1 MHDATCT
8 SGWSVRRRAVQL
20 ALSLLVAV
28 AAAVPAGAATL
39 QSERTWGGTASEVT
53 NGSALAADGS
63 SYLAGFTTS
72 FDTSGQENVSV
83 VKFAADASLVWQRRW
98 NGPELFGNDQAND
111 VAVAPD
117 GSVYVTGST
126 FGGGGDVLVLKFS
139 PEGSLVWQ
147 QRWGGSGLERGE
159 SVSVGSDGSIYVTGG
174 TSSFGDSLFVLK
186 LTPDGTLAWQ
196 RVWGPATG
204 EGIAVAPDGSIYAAG
219 TAPRPDGTSGAS
231 VVLIKLDSGGNLAW
245 QRTYSTAETADA
257 RGGVAVASDG
267 SVYVAGAVQESIR
280 KVVVDALLV
289 KFDADGNLVWDRSW
303 GGRSGDVSGSVG
315 VAADGMVLW
324 AGDTN
329 SFGAGSDD
337 GYLLQVSPEG
347 KALDGDTWG
356 GTGIDHFAGVD
367 AMASGTISLGGTTEG
382 PPFSFLRAPTKT
394 SRARGT
400 VTTPTTS
407 LVDATGS
414 VTDPGGTVDAP
425 AGTSPGAGGIDAALV
440 RVTP

>member
-8 SGWSVRRRAVQL
+8 NGWSVRRRAVQL
-20 ALSLLVAV
+20 ALPLLVAV
-28 AAAVPAGAATL
+28 AAAVPARAATL
-39 QSERTWGGTASEVT
+39 QSETTWGGAVSEVT
-53 NGSALAADGS
+53 NGSAVAADGS

-72 FDTSGQENVSV
+72 FDQSGQENLFV

-98 NGPELFGNDQAND
+98 NGPEVFGNDQATD

-126 FGGGGDVLVLKFS
+126 FGVGGDALILKFS

-147 QRWGGSGLERGE
+147 LRWGGSAFERGE
-159 SVSVGSDGSIYVTGG
+159 AVAVGSDGSIYVTGG

-186 LTPDGTLAWQ
+186 LTPDGALVWQ
-196 RVWGPATG
+196 KTWGPATG
-204 EGIAVAPDGSIYAAG
+204 DGVAVAPDGSIYVAG
-219 TAPRPDGTSGAS
+219 NGPRPDGASGAAV
-231 VVLIKLDSGGNLAW
+231 VVLKLDAAGSLTW
-245 QRTYSTAETADA
+245 QRSYSTTETADA

-289 KFDADGNLVWDRSW
+289 KFDADGNLVWDRTW

-315 VAADGMVLW
+315 VAADGTVLW

-337 GYLLQVSPEG
+337 GYLLHVSPAG
-347 KALDGDTWG
+347 RALDGDTWG

-367 AMASGTISLGGTTEG
+367 AAPSGTISLGGTTEG

-394 SRARGT
+394 SRARGL
-400 VTTPTTS
+400 VATPTAP
-407 LVDATGS
+407 LEDATGT

-425 AGTSPGAGGIDAALV
+425 AGTSPGAGGFDAALV

>member
-1 MHDATCT
+1 MHANYT
-8 SGWSVRRRAVQL
+8 SRWSVRRRAVQL
-20 ALSLLVAV
+20 ALPLLVAV

-39 QSERTWGGTASEVT
+39 QSETTWGGAVSEVT

-72 FDTSGQENVSV
+72 FDSGPDNVFV

-98 NGPELFGNDQAND
+98 NGPEVFGNDRAND

-126 FGGGGDVLVLKFS
+126 FGVGGDALILKFS

-147 QRWGGSGLERGE
+147 RRWGGSAFEGGE
-159 SVSVGSDGSIYVTGG
+159 AVSVGSDGSIYVTGG

-186 LTPDGTLAWQ
+186 FTPDGTLVWQ

-204 EGIAVAPDGSIYAAG
+204 DGVAVAPDGSIYVAG
-219 TAPRPDGTSGAS
+219 NGPRPDGASGAAV
-231 VVLIKLDSGGNLAW
+231 VVLKLDPAGNLTW
-245 QRTYSTAETADA
+245 QRSYSTTETADA

-267 SVYVAGAVQESIR
+267 SVYIAGAVQESVR
-280 KVVVDALLV
+280 KVVVDAMLV

-315 VAADGMVLW
+315 VAADGTVLW

-356 GTGIDHFAGVD
+356 GTGIDHVGGVD
-367 AMASGTISLGGTTEG
+367 AGPSGTISLGGTTEG

-394 SRARGT
+394 SRLRGT
-400 VTTPTTS
+400 VATPTTE
-407 LVDATGS
+407 LVDATGT
-414 VTDPGGTVDAP
+414 VNDPGGTVDAP
-425 AGTSPGAGGIDAALV
+425 AGTSPGAGGFDAALV